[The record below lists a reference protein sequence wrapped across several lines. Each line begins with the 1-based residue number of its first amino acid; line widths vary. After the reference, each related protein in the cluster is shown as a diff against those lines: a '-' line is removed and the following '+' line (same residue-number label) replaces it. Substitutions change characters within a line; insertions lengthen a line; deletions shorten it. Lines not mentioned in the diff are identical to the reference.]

1 MTEHGRRDEVVLD
14 RLGCREALLWREWD
28 AERVTPR
35 LTDER
40 SQLTD
45 KDWKP
50 KATSAKTPQI
60 YHHERQ

>member
-1 MTEHGRRDEVVLD
+1 MVLD